1 MHRLHPPCSSRG
13 LFRRRSQDGARGGP
27 AGVARNHALG
37 RLRDRPLGIM
47 TGCDAF
53 ADGEVIRTHEKRSPK
68 TEKAAV
74 ERRKASAL
82 RQGGTAPQ
90 GAENTKMR
98 LLGAPLPS
106 WGAIRNEGEPG
117 AFQTMRAAERWLIRR

>member
-1 MHRLHPPCSSRG
+1 MHSLISRSSPRG
-13 LFRRRSQDGARGGP
+13 VVARRHDGGARGGP

-98 LLGAPLPS
+98 LSALRSPH
-106 WGAIRNEGEPG
+106 GEPSG
-117 AFQTMRAAERWLIRR
+117 MKANPAPFK

>member
-1 MHRLHPPCSSRG
+1 MNMLVTTYSSRG
-13 LFRRRSQDGARGGP
+13 VFRRRSQDGARGGP
-27 AGVARNHALG
+27 AGVSRNHALG

-47 TGCDAF
+47 TGRDRF

-82 RQGGTAPQ
+82 RQGRSRASP

-98 LLGAPLPS
+98 LSALRSPHGS
-106 WGAIRNEGEPG
+106 YQE
-117 AFQTMRAAERWLIRR
+117 

>member
-82 RQGGTAPQ
+82 RQGRTAPR

-98 LLGAPLPS
+98 LSALRSPH
-106 WGAIRNEGEPG
+106 GEPSG
-117 AFQTMRAAERWLIRR
+117 MKANPAPFK